1 MHLIRNY
8 LLIKELIGSEV
19 FIRLKSNSYQ
29 TGMKIS
35 AVGGYAAVG
44 RNMTGVSVGEE
55 TVAIDNG
62 IRLDTLQMYDGET
75 DVLKERSIE
84 ELISMEI
91 IPPMGSLKNLVAQVI
106 SHGHLDHV
114 GALPINRPR
123 VPIIANHYTTELCR
137 KEYGAGDYFS
147 VGYNEEYEISRD
159 LSVEFIEVTHS
170 IPFSSIV
177 VLHTPEGDVVYAS
190 DFRFDNHSR
199 IAKTDYKRLREI
211 RNANPKALVV
221 ESTRAWEEGKTP
233 SESIV
238 RAKLSDLMEFIDSGL
253 VMATTFSTHIERI
266 QAIVDEAEKSGRKI
280 LIMGRSFSKQIS
292 LGERFGVLNLPPG
305 AQIFATGKSI
315 KNGLKEIRKRDDYFL
330 LVTGHQG
337 ESESVISR
345 IADGRLG
352 FKLKK
357 GDSAILCANT
367 IPTPVNA
374 ASRYILETRLKYHD
388 VRIFD
393 NVHVSGHAAKEDHRY
408 LIDLIKSDH
417 IIPCHGTLEMRS
429 NYAAVA
435 LEEGYEMNRNIHLL
449 VNGGEI
455 EI

>member
-1 MHLIRNY
+1 
-8 LLIKELIGSEV
+8 
-19 FIRLKSNSYQ
+19 
-29 TGMKIS
+29 MKIS

-44 RNMTGVSVGEE
+44 RNMTGVSVGDE

-62 IRLDTLQMYDGET
+62 IRLDTLQMYDGES
-75 DVLKERSIE
+75 DVLKEKSID

-91 IPPMGSLKNLVAQVI
+91 IPPQNRLKNLCGQVI
-106 SHGHLDHV
+106 SHGHLDHI
-114 GALPINRPR
+114 GALPVNRPR
-123 VPIIANHYTTELCR
+123 VPIIAHHYTTELCR
-137 KEYGAGDYFS
+137 KEYKEGDYYS
-147 VGYNEEYEISRD
+147 MGYNEERDITRD
-159 LSVEFIEVTHS
+159 LSVEFVEVTHS
-170 IPFSSIV
+170 IPYSSIV

-190 DFRFDNHSR
+190 DFRFDNHSL
-199 IAKTDYKRLREI
+199 IGKTDYKKLREI
-211 RNANPKALVV
+211 RNGNPKALVV

-238 RAKLSDLMEFIDSGL
+238 RAKLSDVMEFIDSGL

-292 LGERFGVLNLPPG
+292 LAERFGVLNLPPG
-305 AQIFATGKSI
+305 AQIFATGKAI
-315 KNGLKEIRKRDDYFL
+315 KNGLKDIHKRDDYFL

-367 IPTPVNA
+367 IPTPVNV
-374 ASRYILETRLKYHD
+374 ASRYILETRLKYHG

-408 LIDLIKSDH
+408 LINLLKPDH

-435 LEEGYEMNRNIHLL
+435 LEEGYEMNKNLHLL
-449 VNGGEI
+449 VNGGDI
-455 EI
+455 DL